1 MKSSLT
7 RRILRGVA
15 AATAT
20 GIAAR
25 CIIRQR
31 RRIPFRNRVVLISGA
46 SRGLG
51 LEIARRFAA
60 EGAQLALL
68 AREEDKLAAAA
79 NELKRGG
86 IEVYTVPCDV
96 RDAEQARRAVE
107 AVERRF
113 HRIDV
118 LINNAGVIQVGPVE
132 QMGKE
137 DYADAMAIHFWAPLH
152 LVYEVV
158 PVMKRQGA
166 GRIVNITSIGGKI
179 AVPHLLPYVA
189 SKFALVGLSE
199 GLRAE
204 LAKDKILVTTVCPG
218 LMRTGSHLNAFFKG
232 QQRKEFALFSLLNAL
247 PLASINSA
255 RAARQ
260 IVEACRRGDA
270 QLIITNQARLAVL
283 TKNLFP
289 ELTADLLSVVGRVLP
304 QAKYADGTVLKRG
317 WESRS
322 AVAPSL
328 LTRLS
333 DNAVERN
340 LEQPRMNGK

>member
-1 MKSSLT
+1 MLT
-7 RRILRGVA
+7 SGAGALMA
-15 AATAT
+15 AAALRF
-20 GIAAR
+20 AL
-25 CIIRQR
+25 RQR
-31 RRIPFRNRVVLISGA
+31 RRISFRNKIVLISGA

-51 LEIARRFAA
+51 LELARVFAA
-60 EGAQLALL
+60 EGAHLALL
-68 AREEDKLAAAA
+68 AREENKLAAAA

-86 IEVYTVPCDV
+86 VEVFTVPCDV
-96 RDAEQARRAVE
+96 RDPEQTRRAVE
-107 AVERRF
+107 AVELRL

-118 LINNAGVIQVGPVE
+118 LINNAGVIQVGPIE
-132 QMGKE
+132 QMGKD

-152 LVYEVV
+152 LIQEVV
-158 PVMKRQGA
+158 PVMKRQHA
-166 GRIVNITSIGGKI
+166 GRIVNIASIGGKI
-179 AVPHLLPYVA
+179 AVPHLLPYTA

-204 LAKDKILVTTVCPG
+204 LAKDNILVTTVCPG

-232 QQRKEFALFSLLNAL
+232 QQRKEFALFSLMNAM

-260 IVEACRRGDA
+260 IVQACRRGDA
-270 QLIITNQARLAVL
+270 QLIITNQARLAVV

-289 ELTADLLSVVGRVLP
+289 ELTADVLSVIGRVLP
-304 QAKYADGTVLKRG
+304 RAKYADGTVLKRG

-322 AVAPSL
+322 VVAPSL

-340 LEQPRMNGK
+340 LEQPRMNGR